1 MKKVFLI
8 VAALMF
14 LCGMVNAQ
22 QQYSFSV
29 NAYETNMPVTIQV
42 QIDGVVQTS
51 DEIEV
56 GAFVGDVVR
65 ASQRVRTEDELAW
78 TQVYFDNNDETVSFK
93 LYDHATGAEYSGCST
108 TLTTLE
114 TGWGLPSTP
123 VVLNF
128 VTTGTFTKDIAG
140 YGDTNGNF
148 YLIASPIGEVNPANV
163 NNMLSTESGYDL
175 YSFNPSADPLEW
187 VNYKGEDDGFNLVP
201 GQGYLYANSTTTSLI
216 FNGTPYSATEP
227 VEVPLAYDPEARF
240 SGWNLVGNPF
250 AVTAYVDRDFYVMN
264 PDGDEIMPAEIDTI
278 AAMEGIFVVAD
289 GVGDTVTFSTIAPEA
304 KGSVALN
311 LSNGSTIVD
320 RVVVRFDHGRQLP
333 KFQFHPNS
341 TKLYIPLDN
350 RDYAV
355 VNAETQGEMPVN
367 FKAKEDGTYTLT
379 VSATL
384 NSQLSTLNLNYL
396 HLIDNMTGADIDLL
410 HPNTLIAGEDP
421 QSHTPQY
428 TFYAKT
434 TDYANRFKLVFV
446 VDGDSRSR

>member
-65 ASQRVRTEDELAW
+65 ASQRVRIEDELAW

-187 VNYKGEDDGFNLVP
+187 VNYKGEEDGFDLVP

-216 FNGTPYSATEP
+216 FNGTPYAATEP
-227 VEVPLAYDPEARF
+227 VEVPLVYDPEARF

-264 PDGDEIMPAEIDTI
+264 PDGDEIIPTQTDTV

-289 GVGDTVTFSTIAPEA
+289 GIGDTVTFSTTSPEA
-304 KGSVALN
+304 KDSMVALN
-311 LSNGSTIVD
+311 LSNGSNVID
-320 RVVVRFDHGRQLP
+320 RVIVRFDHGRQLP
-333 KFQFHPNS
+333 KFQLHPNS

-350 RDYAV
+350 MDYAV
-355 VNAETQGEMPVN
+355 VNAESQGEMPIN

-379 VSATL
+379 VSTTL
-384 NSQLSTLNLNYL
+384 NFKYL
-396 HLIDNMTGADIDLL
+396 HLIDSLTGADVDLL
-410 HPNTLIAGEDP
+410 VPEPVEGPA
-421 QSHTPQY
+421 SY
-428 TFYAKT
+428 TFTAKT
-434 TDYANRFKLVFV
+434 TDYANRFKLVFH
-446 VDGDSRSR
+446 